1 MADDK
6 PMWGFCREQVLD
18 GRNELLESAL
28 TWWNSHVRTVGRF
41 YAIIG
46 MDWLAKYQAI
56 IVFAEKIVCIPWGN
70 ETLIVHGDRSNQGKE
85 THLNIILCTKTQK
98 YLLKGCQVFLEHVTT
113 KKAEDKSK
121 EKQLKDVPIVW
132 DFPNVFLEVLPGLP
146 LTQQVE
152 FQIDLIP
159 GATPVARV
167 PYRYAPSKMKEL
179 SEQLKEL
186 SNKGFIRPSSS
197 PWGDLVL
204 FVKKK
209 DGSFQM
215 CIDFQELNKLIVK
228 NRYLLL
234 RIDDL
239 VDQL

>member
-1 MADDK
+1 MAPKRATRSTPAATAATTSVTSAHLQAMIDQGVTAALVARDANRTTNGDDNHVS
-6 PMWGFCREQVLD
+6 GT
-18 GRNELLESAL
+18 GAL

-113 KKAEDKSK
+113 KKAKDKSK
-121 EKQLKDVPIVW
+121 EKRLKDVPIVW
-132 DFPNVFLEVLPGLP
+132 DFPDVFLEVLPGLP
-146 LTQQVE
+146 PTQRVE

-159 GATPVARV
+159 GATPVARFLTLG
-167 PYRYAPSKMKEL
+167 RS
-179 SEQLKEL
+179 
-186 SNKGFIRPSSS
+186 G
-197 PWGDLVL
+197 LV
-204 FVKKK
+204 
-209 DGSFQM
+209 
-215 CIDFQELNKLIVK
+215 CQEEGWIIPDVH
-228 NRYLLL
+228 
-234 RIDDL
+234 
-239 VDQL
+239 